1 MKTSNF
7 AWFQKG
13 IYQIKNLSKAFD
25 SRNMRF
31 YVLQE
36 RVVGIGNDCDYIEA
50 LFSGLSFYN

>member
-1 MKTSNF
+1 
-7 AWFQKG
+7 
-13 IYQIKNLSKAFD
+13 
-25 SRNMRF
+25 MRF